1 MVNIQQS
8 LQLLRLFPMRL
19 ERFVFLILLLND
31 LRLGLSLLIF
41 LSFDHLYGPRYLI
54 HNMKFIKKSEA

>member
-1 MVNIQQS
+1 MINGQHTAK
-8 LQLLRLFPMRL
+8 LLRLFPMRL

-31 LRLGLSLLIF
+31 LRLGLSLSIF

-54 HNMKFIKKSEA
+54 HDMKFIKKSEA